1 MKLPENI
8 EKTLEILGGSGF
20 EAWVVGGC
28 VRDRVMGKTPDD
40 YDITTNALPKQTAEC
55 FKDYTVVETGIKHG
69 TVTVVMDGENI
80 EITTYRVD
88 GEYLDNRRP
97 EKVTFTRSLEEDL
110 ARRDF
115 TMNAMAYNPEKGIV
129 DPYGGRDDIK
139 NRLIRCVG
147 NPDKRF
153 NEDGL
158 RILRALRFASRT
170 GFEIEVETAQS
181 IRVNKHLIKN
191 LSAERVFVELKKLVM
206 GNNAVKVIKDYIE
219 VIGVILPE
227 ILPMAGFAQN
237 TKYHCYDVLDHTLEM
252 MKNSENSEVLKL
264 TALFH
269 DVGKPAAFYQ
279 DDDGTAH
286 FKGHAAISTDMA
298 REILNRMKSD
308 NYTKNMVC
316 ALIEAHSIKIPVNKA
331 SVKKLISEKGFE
343 FVRLLL
349 KVKKADASAK
359 APEYRNPEELELA
372 GKLIDE
378 IEQSGEPIFL
388 KDLEVCGSDLIKQG
402 ITGKKVGETL
412 QWLLSLVISGEVE
425 NDRDILLKKAEDVS
439 DEKD

>member
-1 MKLPENI
+1 MKLPDNI
-8 EKTLEILGGSGF
+8 KKTLEILGGSGF

-28 VRDRVMGKTPDD
+28 VRDWVMGKTPDD
-40 YDITTNALPKQTAEC
+40 YDVTTSALPEQTAKC

-69 TVTVVMDGENI
+69 TITVVMSGENI

-129 DPYGGRDDIK
+129 DLYGGQEDIK

-158 RILRALRFASRT
+158 RILRALRFAART
-170 GFEIEVETAQS
+170 GFEIEEKTARS
-181 IRVNKHLIKN
+181 IRANKHLIKN
-191 LSAERVFVELKKLVM
+191 LSAERVLVELKMLVM
-206 GNNAVKVIKDYIE
+206 GKNAGKVIKDYTE

-252 MKNSENSEVLKL
+252 VKNSENSEVLKL

-269 DVGKPAAFYQ
+269 DLGKPKAFCE
-279 DDDGTAH
+279 DAEGIAH

-298 REILNRMKSD
+298 RGILNRLKSD

-316 ALIEAHSIKIPVNKA
+316 ALIEAHSDRIQVNKTA
-331 SVKKLISEKGFE
+331 IKKLISEKGFE
-343 FVRLLL
+343 FTKLLL

-359 APEYRNPEELELA
+359 APEYRNPAELDVAE
-372 GKLIDE
+372 KLIIE
-378 IEQSGEPIFL
+378 IEKSGDPIFL
-388 KDLEVCGSDLIKQG
+388 KDLEIGGDDLIKIG
-402 ITGKKVGETL
+402 IAGKKVGEIL
-412 QWLLSLVISGEVE
+412 NRLLDLVISEKIE
-425 NDRDILLKKAEDVS
+425 NKRKVLLEKSEEMR